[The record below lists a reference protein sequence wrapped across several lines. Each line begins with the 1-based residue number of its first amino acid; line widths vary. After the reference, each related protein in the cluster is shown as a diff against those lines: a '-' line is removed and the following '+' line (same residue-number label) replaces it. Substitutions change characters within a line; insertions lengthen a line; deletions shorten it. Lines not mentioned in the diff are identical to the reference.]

1 MFAMHDRA
9 SEKPQTPGGLFHHEL
24 WLGACHLLPLDLNTS
39 VSPSKIAHINLSHPW
54 SHKHF

>member
-39 VSPSKIAHINLSHPW
+39 VSPSKIAHINLSHP
-54 SHKHF
+54 